1 MIEVKLITHCKAC
14 SARNRVRLSAGKKV
28 RIRCGNCGA
37 PITLSRRRILLLAL
51 RQGARN
57 FFAETL
63 PNFLLALTNIVAA
76 VMGALFAPLRRV
88 WRMLPFRLRRGLAW
102 GGFAVL
108 FVAYLVIEG
117 TLKLASMLMLFGILV
132 LAALAI
138 VLAVRGPAAFR
149 QIISQWAGNIIRC
162 CPRCGHRYFGWVKNC
177 PKCGE

>member
-1 MIEVKLITHCKAC
+1 MIEVKLITHCQAC
-14 SARNRVRLSAGKKV
+14 SARNRVRIPAGKKV
-28 RIRCGNCGA
+28 RVRCGNCGA
-37 PITLSRRRILLLAL
+37 PITLSRRGILLLAL

-63 PNFLLALTNIVAA
+63 PGFLLALTGIVAA
-76 VMGALFAPLRRV
+76 VMRALFAPLRIV
-88 WRMLPFRLRRGLAW
+88 WRTLPFRLRRGLAW
-102 GGFAVL
+102 AGFAVL
-108 FVAYLVIEG
+108 FVAYMVTEG

-138 VLAVRGPAAFR
+138 VLAVQGPAAFR

-162 CPRCGHRYFGWVKNC
+162 CPCCGHRYFGWVKSC